1 MCLNNI
7 KNLVKGNTVDSA
19 YEDYKWDLSCL
30 SRLTADIYNME
41 LTH

>member
-19 YEDYKWDLSCL
+19 YEDYKLGPSSL
-30 SRLTADIYNME
+30 SRLTADISNIE